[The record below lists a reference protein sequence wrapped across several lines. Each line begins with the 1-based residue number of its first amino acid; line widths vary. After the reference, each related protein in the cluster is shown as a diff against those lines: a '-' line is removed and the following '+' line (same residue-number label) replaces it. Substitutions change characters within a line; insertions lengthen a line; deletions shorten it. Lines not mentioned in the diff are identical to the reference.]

1 MRVQTPTSPE
11 PGADAVPPPHE
22 SSLAVTQRTLRVAVG
37 MAVLLPT
44 VLVGALAWQGW
55 KEAQREV
62 DDQLVRASHVALE
75 HAQKVFETNRQL
87 LARVNDYVGMQTDD
101 EIARREPLAHE
112 RLAAFVD
119 GIPQVSSVNIVGTD
133 GRLLASS
140 RFFPAPHDLML
151 GSRGEIQM
159 REMRPTEVQVSPPQA
174 GRLNGDA
181 VFNFT
186 VRRPSRDGSF
196 NGTVSLSMRPAYFY
210 EQYERMNEGTQG
222 LSITLFHADG
232 SIITRTPQV
241 QADARFSPNGAL
253 MRSIRQGHDQ
263 GGLTARST
271 IDGVDR
277 TIRYGRVG
285 DYPLY
290 IAVGTSVSAWQ
301 TEWLHDTALLALY
314 ALVPS
319 AVLVWALLIAL
330 QRLKNEE
337 LAWKKYH
344 AEQAARQQVEAALRQ
359 SRKLEALGQV
369 TGGISHDFNNILMVV
384 GASTQLMKKLLAG
397 RADVERPLAALERA
411 VGSGRHLTRQLLAF
425 ARRQPLRPQA
435 VDLRHRMQEFT
446 DLLRASLGAK
456 VQLQVRVAPTVPAT
470 VVDEAEMELALLNL
484 ALNARDAMGDSGGKL
499 KISVDTVEL
508 DGSGLDSLQ
517 GRFVEIAFEDNG
529 KGIARDDLA
538 KVFEPFWTSKPA
550 GQGTGL
556 GLAQVHGFCKQAG
569 GGVYIE
575 SSLGVGTTV
584 TLLLPAVNDPE
595 GTQPPPLAEQ
605 TLRQAS
611 GRLLLVEDNVEVA
624 QSTQALL
631 EAMGY
636 EVQLSPSGEEAL
648 QRLRGGLLCDVVLSD
663 MFMPG
668 SVSGLALAQALRREQ
683 PTLPVLL
690 MTGYTPELE
699 AARREGFAVIA
710 KPFDADALQ
719 VALEEVRRPL
729 SSAT

>member
-1 MRVQTPTSPE
+1 MRVQTPPHAE
-11 PGADAVPPPHE
+11 PGPDAVPPPHE

-44 VLVGALAWQGW
+44 MLVGALAWQGW

-62 DDQLVRASHVALE
+62 DDRLVRASHVALE

-87 LARVNDYVGMQTDD
+87 LARVNDYVGAQTDD
-101 EIARREPLAHE
+101 EISRLEPLAHE
-112 RLAAFVD
+112 RLAAFVA
-119 GIPQVSSVNIVGTD
+119 GIPQVSSVNIVGLD
-133 GRLLASS
+133 GHLLASS
-140 RFFPAPHDLML
+140 RFFPVPRDVVLGTRADLDT
-151 GSRGEIQM
+151 
-159 REMRPTEVQVSPPQA
+159 RETRPAQVQVSPPQV
-174 GRLNGDA
+174 GRIDGDP
-181 VFNFT
+181 VFNFSM
-186 VRRPSRDGSF
+186 RRPSRDGSF
-196 NGTVSLSMRPAYFY
+196 NGIVSLSMRPSYFF

-222 LSITLFHADG
+222 LSLTLFHADG
-232 SIITRTPQV
+232 SIIARTPPT
-241 QADARFSPNGAL
+241 QADARFSPDGAL

-271 IDGVDR
+271 IDGMER

-290 IAVGTSVSAWQ
+290 IAVGTSVSTWQ
-301 TEWLHDTALLALY
+301 TEWLHDTLLLALY

-319 AVLVWALLIAL
+319 IVLVWALLIAL

-337 LAWKKYH
+337 LAWKKYR

-397 RADVERPLAALERA
+397 RSDVERPLAALERA

-456 VQLQVRVAPTVPAT
+456 VQLQVNVAPTVPPT
-470 VVDEAEMELALLNL
+470 IVDEAEMELALLNL
-484 ALNARDAMGDSGGKL
+484 ALNARDAMAEGGKL

-508 DGSGLDSLQ
+508 DGRGLDGLQ

-529 KGIARDDLA
+529 KGIARDDLI

-584 TLLLPAVNDPE
+584 TLLLPAVTDPE
-595 GTQPPPLAEQ
+595 GTHPPPLATQ
-605 TLRQAS
+605 TLRPAS
-611 GRLLLVEDNVEVA
+611 GRLLLVEDNIEVA

-683 PTLPVLL
+683 PSLPVLL

-710 KPFDADALQ
+710 KPFDTDTLQ
-719 VALEEVRRPL
+719 VALEEVRRPMP
-729 SSAT
+729 SAT